1 MIKFHHFWNR
11 TRTTK
16 QSYRILWFKNMGKLP
31 KRTTRRLPWTVNYY
45 LLVSG
50 HQKGKDKVTGV
61 RTRPMKISFVSSDED
76 NDQDSEDS
84 DTDDFTIPTFIKNYI
99 WRVWGSNPYP
109 CNNPWNDT
117 FNKKAMMKFVKWGQL
132 FILHLYRNF
141 LTNRWFLLSWKN
153 YI

>member
-1 MIKFHHFWNR
+1 M
-11 TRTTK
+11 
-16 QSYRILWFKNMGKLP
+16 
-31 KRTTRRLPWTVNYY
+31 NYY

-99 WRVWGSNPYP
+99 
-109 CNNPWNDT
+109 
-117 FNKKAMMKFVKWGQL
+117 
-132 FILHLYRNF
+132 
-141 LTNRWFLLSWKN
+141 
-153 YI
+153 